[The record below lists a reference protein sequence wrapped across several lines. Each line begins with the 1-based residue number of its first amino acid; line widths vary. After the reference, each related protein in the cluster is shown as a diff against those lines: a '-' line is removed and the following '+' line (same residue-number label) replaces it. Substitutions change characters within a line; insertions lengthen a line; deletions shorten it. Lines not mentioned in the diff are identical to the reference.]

1 MGQRLLT
8 ITVFSLGLAV
18 YLAAQY
24 NYIPNKYAFPFLLV
38 WVFVVR
44 KVALDGDWTA
54 QPQAQPVR
62 SLSCKS
68 EAGTRRLLA

>member
-1 MGQRLLT
+1 MGQRLLI

-24 NYIPNKYAFPFLLV
+24 NYIPNKYAFPFLLL

-44 KVALDGDWTA
+44 KVALDRWNV
-54 QPQAQPVR
+54 QPEAQPVR
-62 SLSCKS
+62 S
-68 EAGTRRLLA
+68 